1 MIPEWM
7 RDVDSS
13 PCRCDAATAG
23 KKSFVQKTLDTI
35 FAFLQETF
43 DTEKLSHKNGLLQS
57 LDPRVK
63 MISILTLIFALSVT
77 RDARILA
84 AVYILEMLLCAAS
97 LIGVGFFIKRV
108 WLFIPL
114 FTLVISIPML
124 FNVFL
129 PGDPLFQ
136 VAYLGEN
143 ASIGPIM
150 LPESI
155 YVTSQGT
162 NAALVFTLRVVVS
175 VSAVVLLFLT
185 TPQATLFKS
194 LRSIGVPKLYV
205 LTLEMA
211 YRYIFLLTDLIRE
224 VYIAKRARTIRSRS
238 MREEQK
244 WVGGRIGYIL
254 IRSLAISEKV
264 HMAMVSRGF
273 DGDVRIMQDFRL
285 KAADYLF
292 ALSAFSISVILVL
305 ISQNIIR
312 I

>member
-7 RDVDSS
+7 RDIDAS
-13 PCRCDAATAG
+13 PCRCDAAPVG
-23 KKSFVQKTLDTI
+23 RKSFVQKTLDTI
-35 FAFLQETF
+35 FAFLQDTF

-77 RDARILA
+77 RDLRILA
-84 AVYILEMLLCAAS
+84 LVYLVEMLLCAAS

-211 YRYIFLLTDLIRE
+211 YRYIFMLTDLIRE

>member
-7 RDVDSS
+7 RDVDTS
-13 PCRCDAATAG
+13 PCRCDAVSG
-23 KKSFVQKTLDTI
+23 GRKSFIQKTLDTI

-43 DTEKLSHKNGLLQS
+43 DTEKLSKKNGLLQS

-63 MISILTLIFALSVT
+63 MISILTLIFALSITGDV
-77 RDARILA
+77 RILA

-97 LIGVGFFIKRV
+97 LIGIGFFIKRV
-108 WLFIPL
+108 WLFVPL
-114 FTLVISIPML
+114 FTLVIAIPML

-129 PGDPLFQ
+129 PGDPLYQ

-143 ASIGPIM
+143 ASLGPIA

-155 YVTSQGT
+155 YITTQGT
-162 NAALVFTLRVVVS
+162 NAAVVFTLRVVVS

-185 TPQATLFKS
+185 TPQAVLFKS

-254 IRSLAISEKV
+254 IRSLGMSEKV

-273 DGDVRIMQDFRL
+273 NGDVKIMQDFQLRT
-285 KAADYLF
+285 ADYLF
-292 ALSAFSISVILVL
+292 GLSAFTISLILVL
-305 ISQNIIR
+305 ISQNAIR